1 MPILRKPKHE
11 KFTMVMNYF
20 INDTRLKP
28 DGKGVLL
35 FMLSKPDD
43 WNFKYENLMAGLGIG
58 EKYLRSCIK
67 QLEELKY
74 IKRIKCRGENGH
86 YAWNY
91 FIYEEP
97 YDMEL
102 KKDNLPGI
110 PSGNVVEGD
119 ILDGNNILSTK
130 KLSTKK
136 LIDKNDKLDKTGQGL
151 INEEIEHNVLTKE
164 LINLNYIDCKD
175 ELSSIYFDYL
185 FSNYLLNG
193 KTYKE
198 LFSAIHYI
206 APRVV
211 ERKFIDEDGNKIVNR
226 YGYFKN
232 AIESNFTKLENLGKD
247 LYDENFFKDFEFNER
262 GVIE

>member
-11 KFTMVMNYF
+11 NFTMVRNYF

-43 WNFKYENLMAGLGIG
+43 WNFKYENLMIGLGIG

-67 QLEELKY
+67 QLEDLKY
-74 IKRIKCRGENGH
+74 LKRSKCRGENGH
-86 YAWNY
+86 YVWNY

-102 KKDNLPGI
+102 KKDISPGV

-119 ILDGNNILSTK
+119 VLDGNNIVSTE
-130 KLSTKK
+130 KLSTKEP
-136 LIDKNDKLDKTGQGL
+136 IDKIDKLDKTSQGL
-151 INEEIEHNVLTKE
+151 ITEKIEHNVLTKE
-164 LINLNYIDCKD
+164 LINLNYINEKD

-206 APRVV
+206 VPRVV
-211 ERKFIDEDGNKIVNR
+211 DRDFIDEDGNKIINK

-232 AIESNFTKLENLGKD
+232 ALESNFQKLDNLGKD
-247 LYDENFFKDFEFNER
+247 LYDDDFWKDFDYGER
-262 GVIE
+262 G

>member
-11 KFTMVMNYF
+11 NFTMVRNYF

-43 WNFKYENLMAGLGIG
+43 WSFKYENLMVGLGIG

-67 QLEELKY
+67 QLEDLKY
-74 IKRIKCRGENGH
+74 LKRSKCRGENGH
-86 YAWNY
+86 YIWNY
-91 FIYEEP
+91 YIYEEP

-102 KKDNLPGI
+102 KRGISPGI
-110 PSGNVVEGD
+110 PLGDVVEGD
-119 ILDGNNILSTK
+119 VLNGNNIQSTNE
-130 KLSTKK
+130 LNTKE
-136 LIDKNDKLDKTGQGL
+136 LIDKIDKPSQGL
-151 INEEIEHNVLTKE
+151 INEKVEHNILTNE
-164 LINLNYIDCKD
+164 LIELNYIDGKD
-175 ELSSIYFDYL
+175 ELSSFYFDNL
-185 FSNYLLNG
+185 FNSYLLNG

-206 APRVV
+206 VPRVV
-211 ERKFIDEDGNKIVNR
+211 DRKFIDEDGNKIVNK

-232 AIESNFTKLENLGKD
+232 AIESNFRKLESLNHD
-247 LYDENFFKDFEFNER
+247 IYSDDSFWNDFDEER
-262 GVIE
+262 G